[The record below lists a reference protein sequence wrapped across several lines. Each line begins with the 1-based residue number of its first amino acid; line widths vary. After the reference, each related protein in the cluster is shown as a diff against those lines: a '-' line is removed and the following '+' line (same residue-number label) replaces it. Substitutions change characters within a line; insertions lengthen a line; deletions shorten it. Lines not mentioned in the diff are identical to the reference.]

1 MKEKVNWNLISS
13 FYMKKNIFRT
23 LFTWTVWTSRSPGS
37 RSFSRRALRGF
48 LTLKLSV
55 GAFEDDDGEVATSD
69 GDDPVDSEDV
79 AGVAVKKFDFRL
91 CRVGSMSDILPTLCW
106 MLRILRCISSQTS
119 EENIHIEKHMQ
130 WISWIW
136 TILVWFSAQAH
147 FKQWLSCFKKVLT

>member
-1 MKEKVNWNLISS
+1 
-13 FYMKKNIFRT
+13 
-23 LFTWTVWTSRSPGS
+23 
-37 RSFSRRALRGF
+37 
-48 LTLKLSV
+48 LSV

-130 WISWIW
+130 WISWI
-136 TILVWFSAQAH
+136 
-147 FKQWLSCFKKVLT
+147 